1 MTIIKDYHT
10 LYLKCDVLLL
20 PDVFEI
26 FRNRTLKNYGLYPSH
41 CLSAQTISWDAMFN
55 MTKVEFEIIS
65 DADLYLLFVREA
77 EFLTF
82 LSGIV

>member
-26 FRNRTLKNYGLYPSH
+26 FRNKTLKNYGLYPSH

-65 DADLYLLFVREA
+65 DADLYFFFCTRSRVSYI
-77 EFLTF
+77 